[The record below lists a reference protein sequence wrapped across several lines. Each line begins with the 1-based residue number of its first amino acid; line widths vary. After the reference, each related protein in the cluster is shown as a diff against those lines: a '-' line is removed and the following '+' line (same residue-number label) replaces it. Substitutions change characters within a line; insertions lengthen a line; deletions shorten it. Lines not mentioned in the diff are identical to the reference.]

1 MKSPICDMLGIE
13 FPLLAFSHCRDVV
26 AAVSRAG
33 GFGVLGATAHSPETL
48 ERELK
53 WIDDHADGKPY
64 GVDVLI
70 PENISTAGEKNVTWK
85 SLEARV
91 SQQHRDFTRN
101 LLKKYDIEL
110 TTTNVAD
117 NQPQPFDA
125 ETALE
130 LLEVSFRHPIK
141 LIANALGVPPKAMI
155 DQGKKHGVPVAALV
169 GAKEHALR
177 QVAAGVDILVVQ
189 GTEAGG
195 HCGEVSTMVLVPEV
209 IKAIKP
215 IRDVPVLAAG
225 GIMTGRQMAACMAM
239 GAAGAWTGSVWLATV
254 ESETIGDLPR
264 EDDRGLLARR
274 GALQGPHRK
283 AGAAIALGLDR
294 CLGPRPRQSRRAAD
308 AAAEH
313 HQPRRLQFDRPLGRG
328 RQRQGARPRQLF
340 RRPGR
345 RPDRQRE
352 VGRRRGAGIQ
362 GRFCRGDRAH
372 ECAGGGVIACTVI
385 ARRSEAI
392 QTATSRD
399 TVWIA
404 SSLRS
409 SQ

>member
-33 GFGVLGATAHSPETL
+33 GFGVLGATVHTPDTL

-53 WIDDHADGKPY
+53 WIDDHVDGRPY
-64 GVDVLI
+64 GIDVLI
-70 PENISTAGEKNVTWK
+70 PENISTSGEKDVTWK

-91 SQQHRDFTRN
+91 PKEHRKYTSD

-110 TTTNVAD
+110 TTTDVAD

-125 ETALE
+125 KTALE
-130 LLEVSFRHPIK
+130 LLEVSFNHPIR

-155 DQGKKHGVPVAALV
+155 EMGRKHNVPVAALV

-195 HCGEVSTMVLVPEV
+195 HCGEVSTLVLVPEV

-225 GIMTGRQMAACMAM
+225 GITTGRQMAACMAM

-254 ESETIGDLPR
+254 ESETSEIFR
-264 EDDRGLLARR
+264 E
-274 GALQGPHRK
+274 K
-283 AGAAIALGLDR
+283 MIA
-294 CLGPRPRQSRRAAD
+294 
-308 AAAEH
+308 
-313 HQPRRLQFDRPLGRG
+313 
-328 RQRQGARPRQLF
+328 
-340 RRPGR
+340 
-345 RPDRQRE
+345 
-352 VGRRRGAGIQ
+352 
-362 GRFCRGDRAH
+362 
-372 ECAGGGVIACTVI
+372 
-385 ARRSEAI
+385 
-392 QTATSRD
+392 ATSRD
-399 TVWIA
+399 AIRSKGRTGKPA
-404 SSLRS
+404 RQLRS
-409 SQ
+409 VWTDAWDRAPESPGALPMPLQSIISRNAFNSIDRAAAAGNARARDLVSYFVGQGVGLIDSVKSAGAVVQEFKEEFAEAVEHMNALVAE

>member
-53 WIDDHADGKPY
+53 WIDEHADGKPY

-155 DQGKKHGVPVAALV
+155 DQGQQA
-169 GAKEHALR
+169 R
-177 QVAAGVDILVVQ
+177 R
-189 GTEAGG
+189 AGG
-195 HCGEVSTMVLVPEV
+195 GP
-209 IKAIKP
+209 
-215 IRDVPVLAAG
+215 
-225 GIMTGRQMAACMAM
+225 GR
-239 GAAGAWTGSVWLATV
+239 
-254 ESETIGDLPR
+254 
-264 EDDRGLLARR
+264 
-274 GALQGPHRK
+274 
-283 AGAAIALGLDR
+283 
-294 CLGPRPRQSRRAAD
+294 
-308 AAAEH
+308 
-313 HQPRRLQFDRPLGRG
+313 
-328 RQRQGARPRQLF
+328 RQGARAA
-340 RRPGR
+340 PGR
-345 RPDRQRE
+345 
-352 VGRRRGAGIQ
+352 GRRRYPRRAGHA
-362 GRFCRGDRAH
+362 RPA
-372 ECAGGGVIACTVI
+372 AIA
-385 ARRSEAI
+385 AR
-392 QTATSRD
+392 SRP
-399 TVWIA
+399 WCWCP
-404 SSLRS
+404 R
-409 SQ
+409 

>member
-1 MKSPICDMLGIE
+1 MKSPICDMLGID

-33 GFGVLGATAHSPETL
+33 GFGVLGATAHTPDTL

-53 WIDDHADGKPY
+53 WIDEHVDGKPY
-64 GVDVLI
+64 GIDVLI
-70 PENISTAGEKNVTWK
+70 PENISTAGEKDVTWK

-91 SQQHRDFTRN
+91 PQEHRAYTRD

-110 TTTNVAD
+110 TTTDAAD
-117 NQPQPFDA
+117 DRPQPFDA
-125 ETALE
+125 KTALE
-130 LLEVSFRHPIK
+130 LLEVSFNHPIR

-155 DQGKKHGVPVAALV
+155 EMGKTHGVPVAALV

-209 IKAIKP
+209 IKAIKN

-254 ESETIGDLPR
+254 EAETSEIF
-264 EDDRGLLARR
+264 ARR
-274 GALQGPHRK
+274 
-283 AGAAIALGLDR
+283 
-294 CLGPRPRQSRRAAD
+294 
-308 AAAEH
+308 
-313 HQPRRLQFDRPLGRG
+313 
-328 RQRQGARPRQLF
+328 
-340 RRPGR
+340 
-345 RPDRQRE
+345 
-352 VGRRRGAGIQ
+352 
-362 GRFCRGDRAH
+362 
-372 ECAGGGVIACTVI
+372 
-385 ARRSEAI
+385 
-392 QTATSRD
+392 
-399 TVWIA
+399 
-404 SSLRS
+404 
-409 SQ
+409 